1 MAGPRKSGPPKAG
14 EAPQRHS
21 HCLPGSDLCKE
32 LGSGE
37 VDAVPV
43 GNASLPPSSFAHAAS
58 DRYEIS
64 PAPNLNV
71 GLITRLCFSPN
82 KVQVPQSLH
91 QAQAGTMPVGKVP
104 PSGVAPDRTED
115 RDPGDDIELPEG
127 IIVDDYLSQMN
138 KACADELSIGKC
150 REPLSCSPPSRLCQ
164 SFQVGGVSTLFS
176 FMISC
181 TDLSRNPNV
190 PPSGTTTVN
199 TSTHFAPASPFSR
212 MSPASAGRRERV
224 VGTAMITKP
233 SDERQSL

>member
-1 MAGPRKSGPPKAG
+1 MFHHSEQLLNCEGGNNKRTILLGGEEAKTFPLNLNKPVHVKPERRPMCINNENPSPIFLISLHSPLSFTTMAGPRKSGPPKAG

-32 LGSGE
+32 LGGGE
-37 VDAVPV
+37 VYAVPL

-91 QAQAGTMPVGKVP
+91 QAQVGTMPVGKVS

-127 IIVDDYLSQMN
+127 IIVDDYLSQ
-138 KACADELSIGKC
+138 
-150 REPLSCSPPSRLCQ
+150 
-164 SFQVGGVSTLFS
+164 
-176 FMISC
+176 
-181 TDLSRNPNV
+181 
-190 PPSGTTTVN
+190 
-199 TSTHFAPASPFSR
+199 
-212 MSPASAGRRERV
+212 
-224 VGTAMITKP
+224 
-233 SDERQSL
+233 